1 MSYGSP
7 AITLAQRPVKIT
19 TEVAKA
25 EKAKREKAR
34 RHYKDFRNY
43 VAPWFVDAPHNL
55 LLAEVFEKV
64 ERYVSSEGKE
74 AREYGRVIIS
84 MPAQYGK
91 SLDAAQL
98 FPAWLL
104 GRNPNKRIGI
114 TSYASS
120 LSDGHSAFVRD
131 LVASDSFQKIFG
143 DGSNQY
149 IPVDISEDEASRSD
163 WKLAPPFRGGCV
175 SRGIGGG
182 FSGKG
187 VDVLLVDDPT
197 KDIKEARSET
207 HQKELMDW
215 YESVAYQRLSK
226 GGAIIIVHTRWDP
239 NDLAGQ
245 LLKKMASNDPK
256 ATQWKMI
263 YLPALAL
270 ELDEYPKTK
279 EQYKENLLKGFCIP
293 MEGDALGRK
302 PGEALCEFLHPL
314 ETILTKK
321 ANVSP
326 FVFTAMDQQLPKA
339 FTGGKF
345 DEADIQIMDP
355 LAVPENMKWYAYV
368 DLALGKKVTSDFNC
382 VMPGALRNDTGDYI
396 LRDLYREQNLY
407 KFLPRLKNL
416 MLLER
421 NRGVYWGIEGTAFQT
436 LVFSQFRGD
445 PELALVKMIEIKP
458 TESKMDRAESASL
471 YGKEKHLWLVS
482 GEWNQTAIREMT
494 LYPYGEHDD
503 IVDLLGGNLAVMTE
517 VNKTKH
523 LEAKIL

>member
-1 MSYGSP
+1 MVATMP
-7 AITLAQRPVKIT
+7 LTR
-19 TEVAKA
+19 EVAYA
-25 EKAKREKAR
+25 EKARREKAR

-55 LLAEVFEKV
+55 LLADVFEKI
-64 ERYVSSEGKE
+64 ERFVATDGHEC
-74 AREYGRVIIS
+74 REFGRVIVS

-91 SLDAAQL
+91 STDVAQL

-104 GRNPNKRIGI
+104 GRNPNRRVGI

-120 LSDGHSAFVRD
+120 LSDGHSAAVRD
-131 LVASDSFQKIFG
+131 LIKSERYDNLFSSMSCLDDVVAISDDS
-143 DGSNQY
+143 
-149 IPVDISEDEASRSD
+149 ASRSD

-187 VDVLLVDDPT
+187 VDILLIDDPT
-197 KDIKEARSET
+197 KDIKEARSES

-226 GGAIIIVHTRWDP
+226 GGAILIVHTRWDP

-245 LLKKMASNDPK
+245 LLKKMASDDPK
-256 ATQWKMI
+256 ATQWHVI

-270 ELDEYPKTK
+270 EVDEYPKTK

-293 MEGDALGRK
+293 MDGDALGRK

-345 DEADIQIMDP
+345 DEPDIQIMERLKIP
-355 LAVPENMKWYAYV
+355 PNLNWYAYV
-368 DLALGKKVTSDFNC
+368 DLALGKNIRSDFNC
-382 VMPGALRNDTGDYI
+382 IMPGALDKDTANYI
-396 LRDLYREQNLY
+396 LRDLYREQNLD
-407 KFLPRLKNL
+407 KFLRELKKT
-416 MLLER
+416 MLLEL
-421 NRGVYWGIEGTAFQT
+421 NRGVVWGIEGTAFQT
-436 LVFSQFRGD
+436 LIFQRFRGD
-445 PELALVKMIEIKP
+445 GELALVKIFEVLPK
-458 TESKMDRAESASL
+458 ESKMDRAESASL
-471 YGKEKHLWLVS
+471 YGKEKHLWLVE
-482 GEWNQTAIREMT
+482 GVWNQTAIRELT
-494 LYPYGEHDD
+494 LFPYGQHDD
-503 IVDLLGGNLAVMTE
+503 VVDAVSGNLLVMAE
-517 VNKTKH
+517 LAKKKH